1 MEGNKYNPFL
11 FKGGVNCKH
20 WWQRV
25 IYLKK
30 DNNFISVNKA
40 RKKLILELEP
50 EDRADAKW
58 SNNDPRV
65 AQSASSSNNYWKAK

>member
-1 MEGNKYNPFL
+1 MGKGGSNKYNPFL

-40 RKKLILELEP
+40 RKLIF
-50 EDRADAKW
+50 
-58 SNNDPRV
+58 
-65 AQSASSSNNYWKAK
+65 